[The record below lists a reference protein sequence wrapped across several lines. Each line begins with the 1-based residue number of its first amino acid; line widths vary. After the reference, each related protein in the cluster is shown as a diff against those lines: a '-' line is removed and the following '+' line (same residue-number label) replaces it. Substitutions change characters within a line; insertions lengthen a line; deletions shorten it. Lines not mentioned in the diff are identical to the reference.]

1 MVLTV
6 CTMSSR
12 ISATTHPIAEVTPGY
27 RGTIEALRPISYIR
41 APVCSAPPPNG
52 LAARTCHLGVC
63 DADDRLGRL
72 HCFKTKRYADFPVNG
87 RSCRFDIQ
95 PGQFAADRTVQIDPS
110 QHQIGVGDRGPVIAE
125 AIGDRTGVGTGA
137 LRPNLQQAAA
147 IDMATEPP
155 PAPMVDI
162 SIIGVRITMPKSI

>member
-1 MVLTV
+1 M
-6 CTMSSR
+6 
-12 ISATTHPIAEVTPGY
+12 
-27 RGTIEALRPISYIR
+27 
-41 APVCSAPPPNG
+41 
-52 LAARTCHLGVC
+52 AARACHPGVC

-137 LRPNLQQAAA
+137 LRPNLQQAAT
-147 IDMATEPP
+147 IDMGNRATTRADGRYLDHRRANHRTEI
-155 PAPMVDI
+155 DL
-162 SIIGVRITMPKSI
+162 SLGGQ